1 MLLQLRSAA
10 VPRLARSALQ
20 RGEKPFF
27 RRGGPSGENLYVQN
41 LREKEYDMTK
51 KWDKI
56 EEALDRGAAGI
67 ASGAFIIM
75 IAVITLNV
83 LSRYLFRK
91 SFNWAEEIAY
101 LCFNWSV
108 FFGVAVV
115 YRYQGLTAID
125 LVVDKLKGRVRHT
138 VLVLG
143 YLLVT
148 LTNLGLIVWGIQFSI
163 VAWDRKSPSL
173 HIPYTFYDLSI
184 PLAAVLLLAYSTKFL
199 IRAFRG
205 EELRSAALE
214 DRV

>member
-1 MLLQLRSAA
+1 
-10 VPRLARSALQ
+10 
-20 RGEKPFF
+20 
-27 RRGGPSGENLYVQN
+27 
-41 LREKEYDMTK
+41 MTK

-205 EELRSAALE
+205 EELKSAALE